1 MTTSR
6 PYPPPLPLLVTG
18 ITGVAGYN
26 AFRYFRERY
35 PGQVIGI
42 RPHITWQL
50 QGEGI
55 HAIDAEDRRGLRE
68 LFRRFRFGSALNCVG
83 NCALKSCELD
93 PAMARQLNVDS
104 AEAIVDC
111 VREFGARLVHLS
123 SDLVFSGKGTG
134 SHVETDPVDPVTV
147 YGKTM
152 VEGEGIV
159 LEGTPD
165 AAILRISLPMG
176 PSFNKHAGAIDWIES
191 RFRKDRPATL
201 YFDEVRSCTYTDDL
215 HVVFERFLAGSE
227 SGIFHCGGPRAVT
240 LYQIAQ
246 IVNRVGGYDPQL
258 LRGCPRIEA
267 GPMPPRAGNVSMASS
282 KLYAS
287 LGGNPFC
294 LWPLG
299 DDLWPVH
306 RGWHFDRPLGE
317 HGSAQRIDERLYH
330 YSSGLHFLETA

>member
-1 MTTSR
+1 MISR
-6 PYPPPLPLLVTG
+6 PYQPPLPLLVTG

-68 LFRRFRFGSALNCVG
+68 LFREFGFRSALNCVG

-111 VREFGARLVHLS
+111 VREFGTRLVHLS

-134 SHVETDPVDPVTV
+134 SYVETDPVDPVTV

-159 LEGTPD
+159 LEGASD
-165 AAILRISLPMG
+165 AA
-176 PSFNKHAGAIDWIES
+176 
-191 RFRKDRPATL
+191 
-201 YFDEVRSCTYTDDL
+201 
-215 HVVFERFLAGSE
+215 
-227 SGIFHCGGPRAVT
+227 
-240 LYQIAQ
+240 
-246 IVNRVGGYDPQL
+246 
-258 LRGCPRIEA
+258 
-267 GPMPPRAGNVSMASS
+267 
-282 KLYAS
+282 
-287 LGGNPFC
+287 
-294 LWPLG
+294 
-299 DDLWPVH
+299 
-306 RGWHFDRPLGE
+306 
-317 HGSAQRIDERLYH
+317 
-330 YSSGLHFLETA
+330 